1 MAVNLQFDVVL
12 HLPVLEHVKWSSLR
26 DEHKGSE
33 LELTLNREVLDS
45 KVVLPIVS
53 QRLVE

>member
-33 LELTLNREVLDS
+33 LKLSLNREVLDG